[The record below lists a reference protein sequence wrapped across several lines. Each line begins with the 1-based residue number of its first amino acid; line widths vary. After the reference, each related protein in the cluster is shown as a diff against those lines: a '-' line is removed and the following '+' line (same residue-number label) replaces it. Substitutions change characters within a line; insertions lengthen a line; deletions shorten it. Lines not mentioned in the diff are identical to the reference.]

1 MSIRNKLRSKLVN
14 LLVSEKTQTLKRSLA
29 ESGRKLG
36 RRAHIVS
43 VFLELDDP
51 YSYLLAHY
59 LPDLA
64 AAYDIELRYYLTQSC
79 TDIAYRPEPELL
91 AVYADR
97 DCARLAAEL
106 GVPFLDK
113 GAAPAVEHR
122 RALIDSLAASS
133 GTPEFGSELLAA
145 ITSYWRG
152 DSEGVARCL
161 AGAGMT
167 GEGDAMLAAN
177 QERLQELGH
186 YNSAMLHYAGEWYWG
201 VDRLHYLLERLDAL
215 DARRESAPMARLASI
230 RQVMQPTLPVA
241 PPGAARELPPLE
253 LFYSFRSPYSYLC
266 LQRVYAIADAFKLQL
281 IVRPVLPMVMRG
293 MQVPQR
299 KLTYIIKDTSREARR
314 LDVPYGHFADPVGI
328 GVERCLA
335 VFFYAQGERR
345 ERDFLLHAGEAIWS
359 RAIDVATDTGMR
371 KVTGR
376 CGLFWPDVL
385 AAMEDESWRQKVEDN
400 RESMFDSGSWGVPT
414 IRLGDYV
421 VWGQDRDW
429 LLARHIEELCD
440 TGEGILI

>member
-1 MSIRNKLRSKLVN
+1 
-14 LLVSEKTQTLKRSLA
+14 
-29 ESGRKLG
+29 
-36 RRAHIVS
+36 

-79 TDIAYRPEPELL
+79 TDTAHRPEPEML
-91 AVYADR
+91 AVYADQ

-122 RALIDSLAASS
+122 RALIDTLAASI
-133 GTPEFGSELLAA
+133 GTPDFGSELLAA
-145 ITSYWRG
+145 IASYWRG
-152 DSEGVARCL
+152 DSEGVARRL
-161 AGAGMT
+161 SGAGIT
-167 GEGDAMLAAN
+167 GEGDAMLAEN
-177 QERLQELGH
+177 QKRLQELGH
-186 YNSAMLHYAGEWYWG
+186 YNSATLHYAGEWYWG

-215 DARRESAPMARLASI
+215 GARHESAPIARLASI
-230 RQVMQPTLPVA
+230 RQVMQTTLPVA
-241 PPGAARELPPLE
+241 PPGAARDLPSLE

-266 LQRVYAIADAFKLQL
+266 LQRVFAIADAFKLQL
-281 IVRPVLPMVMRG
+281 VVRPVLPMVMRG

-299 KLTYIIKDTSREARR
+299 KLAYIAKDTSREARR
-314 LDVPYGHFADPVGI
+314 LDIPYGRFADPVGV

-345 ERDFLLHAGEAIWS
+345 ERDFLLQAGEAIWS
-359 RAIDVATDTGMR
+359 RAIDVATDKGMR

-385 AAMEDESWRQKVEDN
+385 TAMEDESWRQNVEEN